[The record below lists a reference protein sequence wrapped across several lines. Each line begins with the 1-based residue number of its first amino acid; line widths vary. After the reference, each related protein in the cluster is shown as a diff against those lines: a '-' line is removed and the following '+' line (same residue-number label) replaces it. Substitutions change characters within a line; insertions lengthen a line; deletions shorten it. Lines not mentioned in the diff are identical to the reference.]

1 MEENSP
7 FPGMDQTQEGRLFM
21 TEPIFPYDDRGEEI
35 GGQTFTKLGLTSN
48 FLFILLKLLC

>member
-1 MEENSP
+1 MMDENSP

-35 GGQTFTKLGLTSN
+35 GGQTFTKLELKEGYSYSS
-48 FLFILLKLLC
+48 FLC